1 MAMIAR
7 KSLQTSISA
16 IDLDKWCSSSR
27 ELMGIRLQKPD
38 HRHKSL
44 VLINAYIHPNTHG
57 LKESWEF
64 LEEIE
69 DEFGDTIVV
78 CGDLNA
84 RSNIWDTQGTNP
96 QGRALEA
103 ALQEILLEP
112 LATQTPTHLATRPG
126 DADSTIDLAL
136 ISPRLITWTRAHT
149 LGPHDSD
156 HLPVVLSLQKPAQS
170 QCTRPQNPFRYNRK
184 GSDIVSR
191 LRARKTRP
199 GSKHNNRTKPPWW
212 NRETEQAW
220 SAKRAAVKAWQ
231 TERRKQNPDPNIQ
244 ARMKELTAEFKMAAK
259 QAKDAKWK
267 DFCDALSADTTLT
280 QFWNFY
286 QQMEGRNNNHTT
298 PDLVDATGTVL
309 KTNSEKGSAFLGR
322 FLEQSDQ
329 KNIGERKTLLA
340 GLTRALEMNGHD
352 AEITTEEFSAALGRL
367 KNTAPG
373 PDGVKN
379 TDLQSLS
386 EEEKAELLSIY
397 SDSLDNGM
405 IPEDW
410 THSFLKPLPKPG
422 KDHRKLNG
430 YRILTMQN
438 TVGKLMECIIAR
450 KLARDLEER
459 AVLPPNQGGFRQ
471 GKCTWENAAA
481 FAYEVYEGFQRKEQT
496 LAVAIDLEDAYNR
509 VNFKLLIDLL
519 QQYGVSLTIT
529 RWIAAAMLE
538 RTVVLRLGDWSS
550 ASLKLTMG
558 LPQGSP
564 LSPVLYN
571 VYTKGLAD
579 LDLRGPARVLTLADD
594 GLIFKT
600 TRDEQQAAEAVQE
613 QLDNAAHW
621 CQETGSSIN
630 PSKAQSLWCTL
641 DNKAAG
647 KTKPDVRFN
656 GSVIERTNQLRYLG
670 MYFDRMLTFRQHVE
684 ATTLKC
690 RKGLSV
696 LKAMASKGI
705 EQRHLFQLY
714 QSVVLS
720 IMDYGLGLTTISTTN
735 LQKLDRVQN
744 EAMRTILG
752 TTRDTPTE
760 AMRYILDLPPMHSRQ
775 KVAQVKAYLSAVE
788 NPQNPLHEATKDMKG
803 DRLQRGKSWMGQ
815 AEDSIKLVCELAEL
829 KQEKEWVEL
838 PSQLQHFCQTHI
850 SPHLG
855 RQCQEWTAGK
865 TEAEIRTILE
875 QITKDSDILVYTDGS
890 VTEHQ
895 SGWGYTVKQAGAT
908 IHEDSAAYRHKTAS
922 LTMEVEAVSR
932 ALHWLATKEASPKT
946 KAVILTDSMSLL
958 QKVKAGMIRSEW
970 LDPLKRIRLK
980 DITWMYCPG
989 HAGVKGNERADRLA
1003 GSATIQEGLLL
1014 GKSEVLRQLRKA
1026 LQARDQAHHHSID
1039 RLQERGVH
1047 KGSGRWLALRGR
1059 DRAIF
1064 NQTSIGTISRTT
1076 LNKLLKDGA
1085 ERIWAFPSA

>member
-1 MAMIAR
+1 M
-7 KSLQTSISA
+7 SS
-16 IDLDKWCSSSR
+16 IDLDKWCNDSR
-27 ELMGIRLQKPD
+27 ELMGIRLEKPD

-44 VLINAYIHPNTHG
+44 VIINAYIHQKTHG
-57 LKESWEF
+57 SKESWEF

-78 CGDLNA
+78 CGDFNA
-84 RSNIWDTQGTNP
+84 RSKIWDTQGTNP
-96 QGRALEA
+96 QGLALEA
-103 ALQEILLEP
+103 ALQESLLEP
-112 LATQTPTHLATRPG
+112 LATQTPTHLASRPG
-126 DADSTIDLAL
+126 DSDSTIDLAL
-136 ISPRLITWTRAHT
+136 ISPRLITWLSAHT
-149 LGPHDSD
+149 LGFHGSD
-156 HLPVVLSLQKPAQS
+156 HLPVVLGLQKPTHK
-170 QCTRPQNPFRYNRK
+170 QCVRPHNPFRYNRK
-184 GSDIVSR
+184 GLDVVSR
-191 LRARKTRP
+191 LRAKKARP
-199 GSKHNNRTKPPWW
+199 VSKQDHRTKPPWW
-212 NRETEQAW
+212 NKETEQAW
-220 SAKRAAVKAWQ
+220 SAKRTAVKSWQ
-231 TERRKQNPDPNIQ
+231 KERRKQNPDPNIKT
-244 ARMKELTAEFKMAAK
+244 RMTELTAEFKNVAK
-259 QAKDAKWK
+259 QAKHAKWK

-286 QQMEGRNNNHTT
+286 HQMEGKNNDHTV
-298 PDLVDATGTVL
+298 PDLLDASGAVL
-309 KTNSEKGSAFLGR
+309 KTNSEKGSAFLDR

-329 KNIGERKTLLA
+329 KNAGERKTLLA
-340 GLTRALEMNGHD
+340 GLTRTLERNGHD
-352 AEITTEEFSAALGRL
+352 EQITTEEFSAAIARL

-373 PDGVKN
+373 PDGVRN
-379 TDLQSLS
+379 VDIQHLS
-386 EEEKAELLSIY
+386 EEEKRELLSIY
-397 SDSLDNGM
+397 RESFDRGM

-422 KDHRKLNG
+422 KDHKKLNG

-438 TVGKLMECIIAR
+438 TVGKLMESIIAR

-459 AVLPPNQGGFRQ
+459 NVLPPNQGGFRQ

-509 VNFKLLIDLL
+509 VSFKLLIDLL
-519 QQYGVSLTIT
+519 LQYGVSMTIT

-579 LDLRGPARVLTLADD
+579 LNQRGPAKVLTLADD
-594 GLIFKT
+594 GLIYKT
-600 TRDEQQAAEAVQE
+600 TKDEQQAVEAVQE
-613 QLDNAAHW
+613 QLDNTAQW

-630 PSKAQSLWCTL
+630 PAKAQSLWCTL

-647 KTKPDVRFN
+647 KVKPDVRFN

-670 MYFDRMLTFRQHVE
+670 MHFDRMLTFRQHVE
-684 ATTLKC
+684 ATALKC

-720 IMDYGLGLTTISTTN
+720 RMDYGLGLTTISSTN

-752 TTRDTPTE
+752 TTKDTPLE

-788 NPQNPLHEATKDMKG
+788 NPQHPLHEATKDTKG
-803 DRLQRGKSWMGQ
+803 ERLQRGKSWMGQ

-829 KQEKEWVEL
+829 KQEKEWIEF
-838 PSQLQHFCQTHI
+838 PPQLKQCCQTHI
-850 SPHLG
+850 PQHLG
-855 RQCQEWTAGK
+855 RQCQEWAAGK
-865 TEAEIRTILE
+865 TEAEIRTILD
-875 QITKDSDILVYTDGS
+875 QTTKETDILVYTDGS

-922 LTMEVEAVSR
+922 LTMEVEAVTH
-932 ALHWLATKEASPKT
+932 ALHWLATKEISHRT
-946 KAVILTDSMSLL
+946 HAVILTDSMNLL
-958 QKVKAGMIRSEW
+958 QKVKTGMIRSEW
-970 LDPLKRIRLK
+970 LDPLQRIRLK
-980 DITWMYCPG
+980 EITWMYCPG

-1003 GSATIQEGLLL
+1003 GTATIQEGLLL
-1014 GKSEVLRQLRKA
+1014 GKSEVLRQLRKL
-1026 LQARDQAHHHSID
+1026 LQTKDQPQHHSVD
-1039 RLQERGVH
+1039 RLQERGVQ
-1047 KGSGRWLALRGR
+1047 KGSGRWLTLGGW
-1059 DRAIF
+1059 DRAIT

-1076 LNKLLKDGA
+1076 LRKLLKDGA
-1085 ERIWAFPSA
+1085 ERIWAFPSALMPS